1 MTAAA
6 SEPAAAAR
14 AVALEAAHTYRT
26 RFADRFVAAYVLG
39 SLAHGGYAPAVSDI
53 DLAVILTGADGRDGD
68 TVADA
73 HQALGQG
80 GALYRK
86 LSVFW
91 ASLPALRRGHDDGRF
106 PAIDRLD
113 LAEHGWLLL
122 GDEVAGQ
129 VAVPTADE
137 LLVDSAQFA
146 VKVLVTDEVT
156 AELRRPRRLLED
168 PVWFTKAVLFPVR
181 FLYSNTVT
189 RGRAATNHD
198 AIAWYL
204 AQPQAVAAPLVR
216 LAAQVRAGQPLDPAE
231 AAPRLA
237 AGIVPLYRRWT
248 EDQTRRL
255 RAAGASAELVAA
267 IADWGRALAQL
278 STVY

>member
-113 LAEHGWLLL
+113 LAEHGRLLL

-146 VKVLVTDEVT
+146 VKVLVT
-156 AELRRPRRLLED
+156 
-168 PVWFTKAVLFPVR
+168 
-181 FLYSNTVT
+181 
-189 RGRAATNHD
+189 
-198 AIAWYL
+198 
-204 AQPQAVAAPLVR
+204 
-216 LAAQVRAGQPLDPAE
+216 AE